1 MIRLIRTVIA
11 KRRLER
17 LVRQNRNSFE
27 TRQFIKKRQAALKG
41 LGR

>member
-1 MIRLIRTVIA
+1 MIKLIRTAIA

-17 LVRQNRNSFE
+17 MVQNNRNSFE
-27 TRQFIKKRQAALKG
+27 TRQYVQRRAAALKG

>member
-1 MIRLIRTVIA
+1 MIKLIRTAIA

-17 LVRQNRNSFE
+17 MVRQNRNSFE
-27 TRQFIKKRQAALKG
+27 TRQYVKHRQAALKG

>member
-1 MIRLIRTVIA
+1 MIKLIRTAIA

-17 LVRQNRNSFE
+17 MVQNNRNSFA
-27 TRQFIKKRQAALKG
+27 TRQYVQRRAAALKG